1 MSSLASR
8 TVVRLKDFR
17 ARDVGGRVS
26 NVVGSLADELVSG
39 LRGWTS
45 KARGAAQTT
54 DGFVRSS
61 PWRAAAAIAVAGVAA
76 GILVSRSAR
85 RAHRR
90 AAEDADIDSTSSE
103 VLGG

>member
-17 ARDVGGRVS
+17 AQDVGGRVS
-26 NVVGSLADELVSG
+26 SAVGSLADELVRG
-39 LRGWTS
+39 LQGWT
-45 KARGAAQTT
+45 ARARSAAQST

-61 PWRAAAAIAVAGVAA
+61 PWRAAGAIAVAGVAA
-76 GILVSRSAR
+76 GILVSRSTRRAR
-85 RAHRR
+85 RP
-90 AAEDADIDSTSSE
+90 AAEDANSIPSE